1 MPSTRLT
8 LVSNAS
14 QNLRCP
20 LLLPS
25 TSPDCKIAIFA
36 TAKSKLRL
44 KKPSRVFLPGGHEL
58 HTPADIL
65 AILENDLTLLISVG
79 EDYVGAVSTVRSPPT
94 SATGGS
100 TAATVHTVTSELSL
114 DPQSITQLE
123 ACARLPGMI
132 SAVGLPD
139 LHPGTKFPIGCTFV
153 SEDYIHPPLIGG
165 DIGCGMSW
173 YRTTLKSQ
181 KLDDESGV
189 KRVAET
195 LRGVEGE
202 WMGTP
207 EREWWLSCS
216 SNQDAGEEPK
226 SLSVGEDWDRYLGT
240 IGSGNHFAEIQVVE
254 EILPY
259 TYPPERG
266 GSIYTPPFTPGEV
279 LLLVHSGSRGYG
291 QHVLSQFYNPT
302 SDLASDAAISI
313 PADDPRAHAYLA
325 LHDAACA
332 WARRNRDLIALRFLH
347 CLEGTPWELPCPSSQ
362 SSIAAL
368 NTAVQARKV
377 LDIHHNNV
385 IATPWPPFPVGSP
398 AGAQKQV
405 YIHRKGAAPSTPSIP
420 FLPLPGSR
428 GTPTLMLR
436 PLFTPATGHGAI
448 NALSLAHG
456 AGRAM
461 SRAKARV
468 GIARKYNNDA
478 DVLTRM
484 KPFSRGS
491 SSGGKG
497 GGGGGSGGKSGKGSV
512 LKGAGWVIC
521 DDKELVWEEAPEA
534 YKDVE
539 MVGEDMR
546 RCGVAEVVGRCVPR
560 VTYKVRRE

>member
-8 LVSNAS
+8 LVLNTS

-25 TSPDCKIAIFA
+25 LSPDCKVAIFT

-58 HTPADIL
+58 HTSADIL
-65 AILENDLTLLISVG
+65 AVLKNDLTLLISAG
-79 EDYVGAVSTVRSPPT
+79 EDYVGAVSAVHSPST
-94 SATGGS
+94 SVATGGD

-114 DPQSITQLE
+114 DPQSVTQLE
-123 ACARLPGMI
+123 TCARLPGMI

-153 SEDYIHPPLIGG
+153 SDGYIHPPLIGG

-181 KLDDESGV
+181 KLEDASSV

-202 WMGTP
+202 WMGTS

-216 SNQDAGEEPK
+216 SDQEATGEETK
-226 SLSVGEDWDRYLGT
+226 SLSVGEEWDRYLGT

-259 TYPPERG
+259 TYPPEFG
-266 GSIYTPPFTPGEV
+266 GDIYTPPFTAGEV

-302 SDLASDAAISI
+302 SNSASDSAISI
-313 PADDPRAHAYLA
+313 PADDPKARAYLA
-325 LHDAACA
+325 LHDGACA

-347 CLEGTPWELPCPSSQ
+347 CLEGAAWESPSPHSH
-362 SSIAAL
+362 SSIRAL
-368 NTAVQARKV
+368 NAAVQTRKV

-385 IATPWPPFPVGSP
+385 TATPWPPSPANSP
-398 AGAQKQV
+398 AGPQKQV
-405 YIHRKGAAPSTPSIP
+405 YIHRKGAAPSTPLIP

-436 PLFTPATGHGAI
+436 PLFTPATGHGAV

-478 DVLTRM
+478 DVLTSM
-484 KPFSRGS
+484 KPFSRGN
-491 SSGGKG
+491 SSG
-497 GGGGGSGGKSGKGSV
+497 GGKSGKGSV
-512 LKGAGWVIC
+512 LKGAGWVVC

>member
-8 LVSNAS
+8 LVLNTS

-20 LLLPS
+20 LLLS
-25 TSPDCKIAIFA
+25 SSSPDCKVTIFT

-65 AILENDLTLLISVG
+65 AVLKNDLTLLISAG
-79 EDYVGAVSTVRSPPT
+79 EDYVGAVSAVHSPST
-94 SATGGS
+94 SAVTGS
-100 TAATVHTVTSELSL
+100 DTAATVHTVTSELSL
-114 DPQSITQLE
+114 DPQSIAQLE
-123 ACARLPGMI
+123 TCARLPGMI

-153 SEDYIHPPLIGG
+153 SDGYIHPPLIGG

-181 KLDDESGV
+181 KLEDASSV

-202 WMGTP
+202 WMGTS

-216 SNQDAGEEPK
+216 SDQDAASEETK
-226 SLSVGEDWDRYLGT
+226 SLSVGEEWDRYLGT

-259 TYPPERG
+259 TYPPEFG
-266 GSIYTPPFTPGEV
+266 GNVYTPPFTTGEV

-302 SDLASDAAISI
+302 SDSTSDSAISI
-313 PADDPRAHAYLA
+313 PADDPKAHAYLA
-325 LHDAACA
+325 LHDGACA

-347 CLEGTPWELPCPSSQ
+347 CLEGAAWESPSPHSH
-362 SSIAAL
+362 STIRAL
-368 NTAVQARKV
+368 NAAVQTRKI

-385 IATPWPPFPVGSP
+385 TATPWPPSP
-398 AGAQKQV
+398 AVPQKQV
-405 YIHRKGAAPSTPSIP
+405 YIHRKGAAPSTPLIP

-436 PLFTPATGHGAI
+436 PLFTPATGHGAV

-478 DVLTRM
+478 DVLTSM
-484 KPFSRGS
+484 KPFSRGN
-491 SSGGKG
+491 SSG
-497 GGGGGSGGKSGKGSV
+497 GGKSGKGTV
-512 LKGAGWVIC
+512 LKGAGWVVC

>member
-1 MPSTRLT
+1 M
-8 LVSNAS
+8 
-14 QNLRCP
+14 
-20 LLLPS
+20 
-25 TSPDCKIAIFA
+25 IFA

-44 KKPSRVFLPGGHEL
+44 KKPSRVFLLGGHEL
-58 HTPADIL
+58 HTSADIL
-65 AILENDLTLLISVG
+65 AVLKNDLTILISAG
-79 EDYVGAVSTVRSPPT
+79 EDYVGALSAARSPLT
-94 SATGGS
+94 SAATGG
-100 TAATVHTVTSELSL
+100 TVATVHTVTSELSL

-123 ACARLPGMI
+123 SCARLPGMI

-153 SEDYIHPPLIGG
+153 SDGYIHPPLIGG

-173 YRTTLKSQ
+173 YRTTLKSK
-181 KLDDESGV
+181 KLDDAAGV

-202 WMGTP
+202 WMGIT

-216 SNQDAGEEPK
+216 SDQGASEETK
-226 SLSVGEDWDRYLGT
+226 SLSVGEEWDRYLGT

-254 EILPY
+254 EILSY
-259 TYPPERG
+259 TSEEG
-266 GSIYTPPFTPGEV
+266 VYTPPFTPGEV

-302 SDLASDAAISI
+302 SDSASDSAISI
-313 PADDPRAHAYLA
+313 PADDPKAHAYLA

-347 CLEGTPWELPCPSSQ
+347 CLEGTAWELSCPSSQ
-362 SSIAAL
+362 SSIAGL
-368 NTAVQARKV
+368 NAAVQARKV

-385 IATPWPPFPVGSP
+385 TATPWPPSP
-398 AGAQKQV
+398 AGSPECLQKLV

-428 GTPTLMLR
+428 GTPTLVLR
-436 PLFTPATGHGAI
+436 PLFTPTTGHGAV

-461 SRAKARV
+461 SRARARV

-478 DVLTRM
+478 DVLTSM
-484 KPFSRGS
+484 KPFSRGD
-491 SSGGKG
+491 
-497 GGGGGSGGKSGKGSV
+497 GKSGGKGSV
-512 LKGAGWVIC
+512 LKGAGWVVC

-560 VTYKVRRE
+560 VTYKVRKE

>member
-8 LVSNAS
+8 LVLNTS

-20 LLLPS
+20 LLLS
-25 TSPDCKIAIFA
+25 SSSPDCKVAIFT

-58 HTPADIL
+58 HTSVDIL
-65 AILENDLTLLISVG
+65 AVLKKDLTLLISAG
-79 EDYVGAVSTVRSPPT
+79 EDYVGAVSAVHSPST
-94 SATGGS
+94 SAATGS
-100 TAATVHTVTSELSL
+100 DTAATVHTVTSELSL

-123 ACARLPGMI
+123 TCARLPGMI

-153 SEDYIHPPLIGG
+153 SDGYIHPPLIGG

-181 KLDDESGV
+181 KLEDASSV

-202 WMGTP
+202 WMGTS

-216 SNQDAGEEPK
+216 SDQDAASEETK
-226 SLSVGEDWDRYLGT
+226 SLSVGEEWDRYLGT

-254 EILPY
+254 EIIPY
-259 TYPPERG
+259 TYPPEFG
-266 GSIYTPPFTPGEV
+266 GNVYTPPFTAGEV

-302 SDLASDAAISI
+302 SDSASDSAISI
-313 PADDPRAHAYLA
+313 PADDPKAHAYLA
-325 LHDAACA
+325 LHDGACA

-347 CLEGTPWELPCPSSQ
+347 CLEGAAWESPSPHSH
-362 SSIAAL
+362 SSIRAL
-368 NTAVQARKV
+368 NAAVQTRKV

-385 IATPWPPFPVGSP
+385 TTTPWPPSP
-398 AGAQKQV
+398 ADSPAVPQKQV
-405 YIHRKGAAPSTPSIP
+405 YIHRKGAAPSTPLIP

-436 PLFTPATGHGAI
+436 PLFTPATGHGAV

-468 GIARKYNNDA
+468 GIARKYNNDT
-478 DVLTRM
+478 DVLTSM
-484 KPFSRGS
+484 KPFSRGN
-491 SSGGKG
+491 SSG
-497 GGGGGSGGKSGKGSV
+497 GGKSGKGSV
-512 LKGAGWVIC
+512 LKGAGWVVC

-560 VTYKVRRE
+560 VTYKVRKE